1 MCNVE
6 TEKTGFTLLGP
17 RNLPC
22 WYYSSTPHTL
32 YKNSSTISCKEKEK
46 PSIAMTRSIY
56 PGWLLNGS
64 LTVIEGPA
72 NLRAEADV
80 FVAPD
85 AEQMR
90 GTFLVAIENWNI
102 LPFGS
107 LVVSENYFNSDTI
120 QMREVCSVRAHDFV
134 DVNMASWRSASSFGV
149 KQPVWGR
156 TLAVWKEGGVSPCNV
171 NTSK

>member
-1 MCNVE
+1 MANVFCGNGKE
-6 TEKTGFTLLGP
+6 RIHATGP
-17 RNLPC
+17 RKLPC

-102 LPFGS
+102 LP
-107 LVVSENYFNSDTI
+107 SE
-120 QMREVCSVRAHDFV
+120 
-134 DVNMASWRSASSFGV
+134 ASWSV
-149 KQPVWGR
+149 KTILTVIQYKWEKCAACVR
-156 TLAVWKEGGVSPCNV
+156 MTLSTWIRHLGGVQAASVLSNRCEVKHSLFERRVGCLPAM
-171 NTSK
+171 